1 LDWQPDTDLLVDSQA
16 EAQLEEQAGEEAVRP
31 DDQVTGEPEPTA
43 TKPGP
48 APRSPGATLEAFFR
62 MLGATLVAARPQPPA
77 GDEADGH
84 TRPSPQV
91 ARDNVK
97 QALQDLRELQT
108 AEDHGPRHRYLHIV
122 APAAL
127 VAVVVG
133 IFMLFPGVPQSL
145 SPQLIG
151 SWETSAR
158 KYADRTLQ
166 LSDGEIAFQQSPEN
180 GFASYPITGVTS
192 RRDADGALIY
202 VVTYDNDGMTHQF
215 SFIHQPVANTITLK
229 NQPRV
234 VWRKTEDPSS
244 ILPRPAPHSPG

>member
-1 LDWQPDTDLLVDSQA
+1 
-16 EAQLEEQAGEEAVRP
+16 
-31 DDQVTGEPEPTA
+31 
-43 TKPGP
+43 
-48 APRSPGATLEAFFR
+48 

-166 LSDGEIAFQQSPEN
+166 LSDSVIAFQQDPQN
-180 GFASYPITGVTS
+180 GFATYPITGVTS
-192 RRDADGALIY
+192 MRDAGGALVY
-202 VVTYDNDGMTHQF
+202 VVTYDNDGVAHQF

-229 NQPRV
+229 NQSQV
-234 VWRKTEDPSS
+234 VWRKIEDG
-244 ILPRPAPHSPG
+244 RQGAAEAE

>member
-1 LDWQPDTDLLVDSQA
+1 MAWQPDTDLQVDSQVA
-16 EAQLEEQAGEEAVRP
+16 AQLEKQAGEEEVRP
-31 DDQVTGEPEPTA
+31 DDQVVSEPQPTA

-48 APRSPGATLEAFFR
+48 APRSRGATLEAFFR
-62 MLGATLVAARPQPPA
+62 MLGATLVASRPQPPA
-77 GDEADGH
+77 GNEPDGR

-91 ARDNVK
+91 AREHVK

-108 AEDHGPRHRYLHIV
+108 AKDHGPRHRYLHIV

-133 IFMLFPGVPQSL
+133 MVTLFPGAPQSL

-151 SWETSAR
+151 SWETSAM

-166 LSDGEIAFQQSPEN
+166 LSDSVIAFEQGPQN
-180 GFASYPITGVTS
+180 GFARYPITGVTS
-192 RRDADGALIY
+192 RRNADGALIY
-202 VVTYDNDGMTHQF
+202 VVTYANDGVAHEF

-229 NQPRV
+229 NQPQV
-234 VWRKTEDPSS
+234 VWRKREDPSS
-244 ILPRPAPHSPG
+244 ILPPPAPHSPG